1 MPAFATAQTIAALWI
16 ALTLGYLNA
25 VDEIVMTALLPRCH
39 QDVLSL
45 PKALALRRLDLAQS
59 GPPTPALERGAA
71 DSRRLSAGPAPER
84 GRPASVERR
93 WPCPS

>member
-16 ALTLGYLNA
+16 ALTLGNLNA
-25 VDEIVMTALLPRCH
+25 VDEIVMTALLPRWH

-59 GPPTPALERGAA
+59 GATDSGARA
-71 DSRRLSAGPAPER
+71 RRRRLPAPER
-84 GRPASVERR
+84 GAGS
-93 WPCPS
+93 